1 MKVPSAV
8 NDRRDIITPD
18 YGPKDRP
25 NYEKNLGK
33 VAENVLEISKIKKQ
47 KQMRHCIFIQLFRQA
62 VLCINCE

>member
-1 MKVPSAV
+1 MKVPSAF

-33 VAENVLEISKIKKQ
+33 VAENVLERSKIKKT
-47 KQMRHCIFIQLFRQA
+47 KADETLHFYSVFQA
-62 VLCINCE
+62 GCFVY

>member
-25 NYEKNLGK
+25 SYEKNLGK
-33 VAENVLEISKIKKQ
+33 VAENVLEISKIKNKS
-47 KQMRHCIFIQLFRQA
+47 R
-62 VLCINCE
+62 